1 MKPKKLF
8 ISADIE
14 GSCGICHWDETNL
27 DNTYFRTIM
36 TQEVAAACE
45 GAKRAGFDEVLI
57 KDAHDTARNIYP
69 DKLPKYAKII
79 RNWTRDPFCMV
90 SGIDETF
97 DAAAFTGY
105 HSPAFSSG
113 SPLAH
118 TLSTS
123 LQYIK
128 INGVYVSEFVI
139 NAYACALKGVPVAF
153 ISGDET
159 VCEMAKEYIPGIT
172 VAPVNKGIGGAS
184 LSSHPKR
191 AQEYIEEQIANAL
204 YEDYKSC
211 VAKLPVY
218 FEVEV
223 QYKKQETAYKNQF
236 FPGAKLIN
244 PYTVGFEADNYYSV
258 LVFLHFCA

>member
-1 MKPKKLF
+1 MSKKLF

-14 GSCGICHWDETNL
+14 GSSGICHWDETNL
-27 DNTYFRTIM
+27 NDTYFRTIM
-36 TQEVAAACE
+36 TKEVTSACE
-45 GAKRAGFDEVLI
+45 GAKNAGFDEVLI
-57 KDAHDTARNIYP
+57 KDAHDTARSIYP
-69 DKLPKYAKII
+69 DKLPEYAKII

-105 HSPAFSSG
+105 HAPAFSSG

-118 TLSTS
+118 TMTTS

-128 INGVYVSEFVI
+128 LNGEYVSEFVI

-153 ISGDET
+153 ISGDEY
-159 VCEMAKEYIPGIT
+159 VCEMAKKYIPGIT
-172 VAPVNKGIGGAS
+172 AAPVNKGVGGAS
-184 LSSHPKR
+184 LSSHPLM
-191 AQEYIEEQIANAL
+191 AQEYIKEQMTRAL
-204 YEDYKSC
+204 SGDYKSC
-211 VAKLPVY
+211 VAALPKH

-223 QYKKQETAYKNQF
+223 QYKKQESAYGYQF
-236 FPGAKLIN
+236 FPGARLIN
-244 PYTVGFEADNYYSV
+244 PYTVGFETDNYYSV